1 MDQIDPFTSIGG
13 RWATAGGGYSVVN
26 SDLLMSLFPP

>member
-1 MDQIDPFTSIGG
+1 MEQIDLFTSIGS
-13 RWATAGGGYSVVN
+13 RWATVGGGYNVVV